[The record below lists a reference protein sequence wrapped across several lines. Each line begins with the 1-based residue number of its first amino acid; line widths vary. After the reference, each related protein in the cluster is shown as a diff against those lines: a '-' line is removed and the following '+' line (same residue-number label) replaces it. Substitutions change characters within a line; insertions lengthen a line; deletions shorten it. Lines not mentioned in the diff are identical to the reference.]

1 MTVRRLL
8 ITGFPPFAGRPVN
21 PTQQL
26 LQAIDSGQL
35 RLPSEALV
43 RTALLPVEYA
53 AIGPAFDQHVAEFQ
67 PDIVLAFGVGH
78 RDDLLHL
85 EQVAI
90 NWSRAAIP
98 DNAGV
103 IRHGEPV
110 VTNAPAYLL
119 STLPFSEIVQT
130 LRSAGFS
137 ARLSTDAGRFL
148 CNQLLFHGLWRAG
161 APARYRMGF
170 VHVRPLDATGGS
182 GEVPWPDFQHAIE
195 RLLELV
201 IRTTSPRPLAAQS
214 RAERIHEKKNRR
226 T

>member
-1 MTVRRLL
+1 MNGFAAMAVRRLL

-26 LQAIDSGQL
+26 LQAIDTGQL

-53 AIGPAFDQHVAEFQ
+53 AIGPAFDQHVTEFQ
-67 PDIVLAFGVGH
+67 PDDVLAFGVGH

-103 IRHGEPV
+103 IRLGEPV
-110 VTNAPAYLL
+110 VMSGPAYLL
-119 STLPFSEIVQT
+119 STLPLSKISQA
-130 LRSAGFS
+130 LQRAGIS

-170 VHVRPLDATGGS
+170 VHVRPLDAAGGTA
-182 GEVPWPDFQHAIE
+182 GVPWSDFQHAVE

-201 IRTTSPRPLAAQS
+201 ISTTSPRPLTGQ
-214 RAERIHEKKNRR
+214 
-226 T
+226 